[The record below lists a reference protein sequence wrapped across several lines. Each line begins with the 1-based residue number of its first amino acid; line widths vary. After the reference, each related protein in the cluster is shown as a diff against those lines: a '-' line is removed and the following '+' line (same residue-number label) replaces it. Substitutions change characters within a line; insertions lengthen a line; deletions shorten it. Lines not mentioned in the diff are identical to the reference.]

1 MDYLNIHGPLYTEIL
16 QGILSEAHDSIPQC
30 YYVVG
35 RRGYGKT
42 GLLRNLEKTLNESD
56 GYLPLYVDCLM
67 SPSVSIRE
75 TIVEHEHSESR
86 LVLLLDDMDVLL
98 DSMERGDMF
107 SLRSLLYERGA
118 PIIVGAGAELSDDF
132 TDYQAP
138 FYDAFILHHLKE
150 LSRDISIDLFAKMRS
165 KTCLRKIDASSK
177 FVSDLFDEIGR
188 TPESC
193 RFLSNVTSFDGSHIK
208 VLSEALSPL
217 SFYFRGK
224 IMALS
229 PSQRKTF
236 VFMLSQKKPVLLKD
250 IREATGQAAGDV
262 SPQLK
267 ALEAKGLIMAT
278 RRSVKKTEYAVAD
291 KTMNAWYWNCVVNE
305 EFKLIH

>member
-98 DSMERGDMF
+98 DSMI
-107 SLRSLLYERGA
+107 SLR
-118 PIIVGAGAELSDDF
+118 
-132 TDYQAP
+132 T
-138 FYDAFILHHLKE
+138 K
-150 LSRDISIDLFAKMRS
+150 
-165 KTCLRKIDASSK
+165 
-177 FVSDLFDEIGR
+177 
-188 TPESC
+188 
-193 RFLSNVTSFDGSHIK
+193 
-208 VLSEALSPL
+208 
-217 SFYFRGK
+217 
-224 IMALS
+224 
-229 PSQRKTF
+229 
-236 VFMLSQKKPVLLKD
+236 
-250 IREATGQAAGDV
+250 
-262 SPQLK
+262 
-267 ALEAKGLIMAT
+267 
-278 RRSVKKTEYAVAD
+278 
-291 KTMNAWYWNCVVNE
+291 
-305 EFKLIH
+305 